1 MKALEVNAKDFYE
14 RIKALCKN
22 NNFSQIDL
30 CERTGI
36 NLQSHK
42 NRIVRNIF
50 PDAFDALKIAQYL
63 NTTVEYLLTGTET
76 ISQKNEK
83 AEKTIEEIASII
95 QSYKA
100 SQ

>member
-1 MKALEVNAKDFYE
+1 
-14 RIKALCKN
+14 
-22 NNFSQIDL
+22 
-30 CERTGI
+30 
-36 NLQSHK
+36 
-42 NRIVRNIF
+42 
-50 PDAFDALKIAQYL
+50 
-63 NTTVEYLLTGTET
+63 LTGTET

>member
-1 MKALEVNAKDFYE
+1 MDGTKFVE
-14 RIKALCKN
+14 RINTLLKKKNISKAEFYSDLNLANNSITAWGNKN
-22 NNFSQIDL
+22 
-30 CERTGI
+30 
-36 NLQSHK
+36 QS
-42 NRIVRNIF
+42 
-50 PDAFDALKIAQYL
+50 PSADTALKIAQYL